1 MISNKGT
8 LDVSV
13 VVCTLNEEK
22 NIKDCI
28 EHIKQN
34 NPKEII
40 VIDAN
45 SSDKTKEIT
54 KECNVR
60 LITTK
65 RNGLAY
71 QRQIGV
77 EKANGD
83 FILFVDADDRL
94 SGNCIAVL
102 KKELLENNYDAIQ
115 AMTLSYEPKTYA
127 QQAMDFNLK
136 HFISR
141 PGVTNMVGRPALYRT
156 SVFNS
161 IQFDSQFKFG
171 SEDTDLSA
179 QLELAGFK
187 QGIGLG
193 VSKRIHLETFRDC
206 IKQWVR
212 YGKGDAAFV
221 RKYPDKFTGMLFHLL
236 INYPIKKS
244 LKCFIKLKVQFIPFF
259 IVQGYVR
266 FFTLILALKTR
277 NENL

>member
-94 SGNCIAVL
+94 SGNCIAL
-102 KKELLENNYDAIQ
+102 LQKELLENNYDAIQ

-127 QQAMDFNLK
+127 QLAMDFNLK

-161 IQFDSQFKFG
+161 IQFDTQFKFG

-221 RKYPDKFTGMLFHLL
+221 RK
-236 INYPIKKS
+236 IS
-244 LKCFIKLKVQFIPFF
+244 
-259 IVQGYVR
+259 R
-266 FFTLILALKTR
+266 
-277 NENL
+277 